1 MSKAFWL
8 LFALAL
14 ALALP
19 ALAQDPVLPAVTTIH
34 TAPTLG
40 ELPPPESLRPCCA
53 FGYDLHVRAAG
64 IPIPMYQIGNVLTL
78 GTLGKHHYNDSA
90 FGAVKNLLGLSEEQN
105 GLIYTRRG
113 GFIDI
118 AHVRDTADNTF
129 YLFNRIAPTL
139 GQAGRIFYSEELGV
153 RRVQLNAFTPPAGVR
168 QRYQLAAWLA
178 GHLAFEIA
186 QWHEIAQWYGF
197 QSVPGFSEEISAFSP
212 EDLYS
217 NLLGARLAINV
228 ILSGHGGSLEDYNQ
242 AMDAA
247 LKQVLTRLLVATRG
261 ETEAMFQQI
270 DGDWWNSHRRVPD
283 KFLVLKRNYD
293 LQENRLPTPVPF
305 ETMPPYRL
313 TMPEQVGGF
322 RLRDL
327 GELQIYPVHDMQ
339 ALPVPAQYYGAGAF
353 QGLADRAHE
362 ADKTQLARTE
372 K

>member
-1 MSKAFWL
+1 M
-8 LFALAL
+8 
-14 ALALP
+14 
-19 ALAQDPVLPAVTTIH
+19 
-34 TAPTLG
+34 
-40 ELPPPESLRPCCA
+40 
-53 FGYDLHVRAAG
+53 
-64 IPIPMYQIGNVLTL
+64 
-78 GTLGKHHYNDSA
+78 
-90 FGAVKNLLGLSEEQN
+90 
-105 GLIYTRRG
+105 
-113 GFIDI
+113 
-118 AHVRDTADNTF
+118 
-129 YLFNRIAPTL
+129 
-139 GQAGRIFYSEELGV
+139 
-153 RRVQLNAFTPPAGVR
+153 QLNAFTPPAGVR

-313 TMPEQVGGF
+313 TMPEQVGDSAYATSANC
-322 RLRDL
+322 RS
-327 GELQIYPVHDMQ
+327 I
-339 ALPVPAQYYGAGAF
+339 
-353 QGLADRAHE
+353 QGTICRRCRFPRNTMAPERSRLADRAHE

>member
-1 MSKAFWL
+1 M
-8 LFALAL
+8 
-14 ALALP
+14 
-19 ALAQDPVLPAVTTIH
+19 
-34 TAPTLG
+34 
-40 ELPPPESLRPCCA
+40 LR

-129 YLFNRIAPTL
+129 ICSIVLRRRWA
-139 GQAGRIFYSEELGV
+139 AGRIFYSEELGV

-168 QRYQLAAWLA
+168 QRYQLAARLA

-212 EDLYS
+212 EDLYPIYW
-217 NLLGARLAINV
+217 ARGWRLMSSSAATAVRWRI
-228 ILSGHGGSLEDYNQ
+228 IT

-313 TMPEQVGGF
+313 TMPEQVGDSAYATSANCRSIRGTICRRCRF
-322 RLRDL
+322 PRNTMAPERS
-327 GELQIYPVHDMQ
+327 
-339 ALPVPAQYYGAGAF
+339 GAG
-353 QGLADRAHE
+353 GPRP
-362 ADKTQLARTE
+362 
-372 K
+372 

>member
-1 MSKAFWL
+1 MVWL
-8 LFALAL
+8 PVGPRVFRRDFRFFA
-14 ALALP
+14 
-19 ALAQDPVLPAVTTIH
+19 
-34 TAPTLG
+34 
-40 ELPPPESLRPCCA
+40 
-53 FGYDLHVRAAG
+53 
-64 IPIPMYQIGNVLTL
+64 
-78 GTLGKHHYNDSA
+78 
-90 FGAVKNLLGLSEEQN
+90 
-105 GLIYTRRG
+105 
-113 GFIDI
+113 
-118 AHVRDTADNTF
+118 
-129 YLFNRIAPTL
+129 
-139 GQAGRIFYSEELGV
+139 
-153 RRVQLNAFTPPAGVR
+153 
-168 QRYQLAAWLA
+168 
-178 GHLAFEIA
+178 
-186 QWHEIAQWYGF
+186 
-197 QSVPGFSEEISAFSP
+197 

-327 GELQIYPVHDMQ
+327 GELQIYPGHDMQ

>member
-1 MSKAFWL
+1 MRKAFWL
-8 LFALAL
+8 LF

-19 ALAQDPVLPAVTTIH
+19 ALAQDPVLPAVTAIH

-78 GTLGKHHYNDSA
+78 G
-90 FGAVKNLLGLSEEQN
+90 
-105 GLIYTRRG
+105 
-113 GFIDI
+113 
-118 AHVRDTADNTF
+118 
-129 YLFNRIAPTL
+129 TL

-217 NLLGARLAINV
+217 NLLGARLAINI

-327 GELQIYPVHDMQ
+327 GELQIYPGHDMQ

>member
-1 MSKAFWL
+1 MVWL
-8 LFALAL
+8 
-14 ALALP
+14 
-19 ALAQDPVLPAVTTIH
+19 PVGPRV
-34 TAPTLG
+34 
-40 ELPPPESLRPCCA
+40 
-53 FGYDLHVRAAG
+53 F
-64 IPIPMYQIGNVLTL
+64 
-78 GTLGKHHYNDSA
+78 
-90 FGAVKNLLGLSEEQN
+90 
-105 GLIYTRRG
+105 RRD
-113 GFIDI
+113 F
-118 AHVRDTADNTF
+118 R
-129 YLFNRIAPTL
+129 
-139 GQAGRIFYSEELGV
+139 
-153 RRVQLNAFTPPAGVR
+153 
-168 QRYQLAAWLA
+168 
-178 GHLAFEIA
+178 
-186 QWHEIAQWYGF
+186 
-197 QSVPGFSEEISAFSP
+197 FSP

-228 ILSGHGGSLEDYNQ
+228 ILSGHGGSLEDYNR

-313 TMPEQVGGF
+313 TMPEQVGDSAYATSANC
-322 RLRDL
+322 RSI
-327 GELQIYPVHDMQ
+327 QWHDMQ

>member
-1 MSKAFWL
+1 MCAIRR
-8 LFALAL
+8 
-14 ALALP
+14 
-19 ALAQDPVLPAVTTIH
+19 TT
-34 TAPTLG
+34 
-40 ELPPPESLRPCCA
+40 
-53 FGYDLHVRAAG
+53 
-64 IPIPMYQIGNVLTL
+64 
-78 GTLGKHHYNDSA
+78 
-90 FGAVKNLLGLSEEQN
+90 
-105 GLIYTRRG
+105 
-113 GFIDI
+113 
-118 AHVRDTADNTF
+118 TF

-153 RRVQLNAFTPPAGVR
+153 RRVAAECLYAAGGR
-168 QRYQLAAWLA
+168 QAALSAGGLARRASGLRNRPS
-178 GHLAFEIA
+178 GI
-186 QWHEIAQWYGF
+186 EIAQWYGF
-197 QSVPGFSEEISAFSP
+197 QSVPGFFRRDFRFFRPRISTPIYWA
-212 EDLYS
+212 L
-217 NLLGARLAINV
+217 RLAINV

-247 LKQVLTRLLVATRG
+247 LKQVLTRLLVATR
-261 ETEAMFQQI
+261 ERRKRCFQQI

-327 GELQIYPVHDMQ
+327 GELQIYPGHDMQ

-353 QGLADRAHE
+353 QGLADRAHG